1 MRQCGG
7 ESLWIINGETCMG
20 VWDEDLEFVFKQA
33 IDNLNLENEFHII
46 KPAYYTDG
54 KKADGKI
61 ALTVKN
67 TVNCIRFWDEVR
79 NVCRQ
84 NKKQYVGLKFLI

>member
-1 MRQCGG
+1 
-7 ESLWIINGETCMG
+7 MG

-33 IDNLNLENEFHII
+33 IDNLNFENEFHII

-67 TVNCIRFWDEVR
+67 TVNCSEFWNEVEAILR
-79 NVCRQ
+79 KQ
-84 NKKQYVGLKFLI
+84 NKSLSHP